1 MASYADAM
9 LRPLLLTVALTASLA
24 AVPATSVASPAGD
37 YARSAVKATNA
48 ARAEHDRRPLRV
60 VDCLQGFARKQAVAE
75 SQRAMEALSAIPHSS
90 YRDSLLQLAAF
101 AVSRTY

>member
-1 MASYADAM
+1 
-9 LRPLLLTVALTASLA
+9 
-24 AVPATSVASPAGD
+24 
-37 YARSAVKATNA
+37 
-48 ARAEHDRRPLRV
+48 
-60 VDCLQGFARKQAVAE
+60 VAE